1 MNMYKTKVNKEN
13 IKLAWGFEVASESC
27 KNPLHYSD
35 YLRMNALPDL
45 EAGLG
50 VTYFFVDCD
59 VEAKFE
65 KLMGYMTLRVTSLIK
80 ESGENKRYGYPALEI
95 AKLAVDKNYIGNSL
109 GTDMVMDAINTANEL
124 NEIISIKYVVLCADP
139 TAVAF
144 YKKKPL
150 EFKNMYDDIE
160 DIPREHC
167 NLECVPRYIKLR

>member
-59 VEAKFE
+59 VE
-65 KLMGYMTLRVTSLIK
+65 
-80 ESGENKRYGYPALEI
+80 
-95 AKLAVDKNYIGNSL
+95 
-109 GTDMVMDAINTANEL
+109 
-124 NEIISIKYVVLCADP
+124 
-139 TAVAF
+139 
-144 YKKKPL
+144 
-150 EFKNMYDDIE
+150 

-167 NLECVPRYIKLR
+167 NLECVPMYIKLR